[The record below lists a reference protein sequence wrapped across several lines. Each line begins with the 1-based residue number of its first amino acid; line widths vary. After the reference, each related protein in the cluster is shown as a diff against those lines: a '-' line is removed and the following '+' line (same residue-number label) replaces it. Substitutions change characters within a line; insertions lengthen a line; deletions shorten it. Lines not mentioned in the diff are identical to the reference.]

1 MSGKRTND
9 EIDQSGNDVEA
20 LKKQRDG
27 RLSTMKT
34 LFAEKMR
41 ERDMIGAYGGLLED
55 CNCFLGYYKAIEK
68 PVNDALARQT
78 ASTQVQPAAQ
88 ATPHVAAAN
97 PPAPKAMF
105 SFSATAEKNLTSN
118 PTTTGVSFSF
128 SSGTPAPGLP
138 PTPAPASAAS
148 VDIDDDA
155 VPSEPRV
162 EVEHVSDPD
171 WTTVHDVGKVK
182 FYVFVDG
189 NWSQRASGTLRVD
202 QSNSKASSRR
212 IVIRDANT
220 GKVHLNCSIVKDMP
234 IMAQIV
240 KQKYY
245 IKFVSRQIED
255 DDDTR
260 YMLQTNHRDHEKLVE
275 TLKEMAR

>member
-1 MSGKRTND
+1 MLGKRTND
-9 EIDQSGNDVEA
+9 EIDQGGDSIDA
-20 LKKQRDG
+20 LKKQRDE
-27 RLSTMKT
+27 RLATMQK

-41 ERDMIGAYGGLLED
+41 ERVALGASGGLLED

-78 ASTQVQPAAQ
+78 ARTQERPAAQ
-88 ATPHVAAAN
+88 ATPPVAAAN

-105 SFSATAEKNLTSN
+105 SFGATAEKNSTSN

-128 SSGTPAPGLP
+128 SSATPAPGLP
-138 PTPAPASAAS
+138 LTPAPASTTS
-148 VDIDDDA
+148 VDTDDDA

-182 FYVFVDG
+182 FYVSADG
-189 NWSQRASGTLRVD
+189 KWNQRASGPLRVE
-202 QSNSKASSRR
+202 QSNIKASSRR

-234 IMAQIV
+234 IISQVA

-245 IKFVSRQIED
+245 IKFVSRQIDD

-260 YMLQTNHRDHEKLVE
+260 YMLQTYPADHEKLVE
-275 TLKEMAR
+275 TMKEMAR